1 MKTRGANQ
9 SRKQGRFFVSARSGP
24 EPRRE
29 RGPRPS
35 RRRALRDAKG
45 KQGARGIF
53 VGERPARELYRGA
66 ALSPFLTKT
75 ISFGSLS
82 HFRFLA
88 IFRSLPFSCLKT

>member
-29 RGPRPS
+29 RG
-35 RRRALRDAKG
+35 LRDAKG

-88 IFRSLPFSCLKT
+88 IFRPLPFSCLKT